1 MRLSADVPA
10 STDPL
15 HRLALLT
22 ADALGFSDTTI
33 STFQDGQLTVL
44 VATVD
49 HAWTST
55 EVTTLLDAAVRRG
68 GAPLMADDLLAP
80 GALDVLDASQRGGSL
95 EGARSYLGVPLTDP
109 SGVVLGVL
117 SVTDPEPRV
126 VDATLVRLL
135 QDIGEG
141 IREQLGL
148 TGPDPAAT
156 TSVDADAADLARA
169 IAAGEI
175 VPWYQPVVDLAT
187 ERMVGVE
194 ALARW
199 IRPSGKAENAAF
211 FIGVAERTDLVLEL
225 DLAVIAHALRDLR
238 RWLGIDPTFR
248 LNVNLSGRHLDHPG
262 WADAILR
269 TVEKAGVS
277 SASVSLELTETS
289 RPSESAELRND
300 IQHARDLGF
309 KVWFDDFGSGW
320 SSLQDLVHLP
330 VDGLKLDRSF
340 AIELGTRVDDVIIE
354 ALAGAAGQLG
364 LPITI
369 EGIETRDQ
377 ATRALQLGCTFA
389 QGYLWAPGLPGA
401 VLEER
406 LVAARAAE
414 SAGPDPT
421 GISR

>member
-1 MRLSADVPA
+1 MRLSADTPA

-22 ADALGFSDTTI
+22 ADALGFSNTTI
-33 STFQDGQLTVL
+33 SALQDGQLTVL

-55 EVTTLLDAAVRRG
+55 EVTTLLDAAVWRTQG
-68 GAPLMADDLLAP
+68 PLTVDDLVAP
-80 GALDVLDASQRGGSL
+80 GALDVLAESERGGSL
-95 EGARSYLGVPLTDP
+95 EGSRSYLGVPLTDP

-126 VDATLVRLL
+126 IDATLVRLL

-148 TGPDPAAT
+148 TGPDTVADPAQ
-156 TSVDADAADLARA
+156 DADAADLARA
-169 IAAGEI
+169 IAEGEI
-175 VPWYQPVVDLAT
+175 IPWYQPVVDLAS

-199 IRPSGKAENAAF
+199 IRPSGKSENAAF
-211 FIGVAERTDLVLEL
+211 FIELAERTDLVLDL
-225 DLAVIAHALRDLR
+225 DLAIIAHALRDLR
-238 RWLGIDPTFR
+238 HWLTIDPTFR
-248 LNVNLSGRHLDHPG
+248 VNVNLSGRHLDQKA
-262 WADAILR
+262 WADTIL
-269 TVEKAGVS
+269 TVVQEAGVTP
-277 SASVSLELTETS
+277 ANVSLELTETA
-289 RPSESAELRND
+289 RPSESAELRSD

-377 ATRALQLGCTFA
+377 ATRALELGCTFA

-406 LVAARAAE
+406 LVSSRAA
-414 SAGPDPT
+414 D
-421 GISR
+421 